1 MKLESQWKIMDLIR
15 RKLFIKTELK
25 RILLK
30 SLLKNNKIP
39 NAYKYLALWNYS
51 KIQKNT
57 SKTLHQNRCVI
68 SGRPW
73 YVLKNTQYS
82 RFVLRR
88 EANSGNLPGFRR
100 ASW

>member
-1 MKLESQWKIMDLIR
+1 MKIESQWKIMDLIK
-15 RKLFIKTELK
+15 RKIYIKTELK
-25 RILLK
+25 KILLK
-30 SLLKNNKIP
+30 SILKNNKAP
-39 NAYKYLALWNYS
+39 NSHKYVALWNYS
-51 KIQKNT
+51 KIQKNN

-82 RFVLRR
+82 RFVIRR
-88 EANSGNLPGFRR
+88 ESNFGNLPGFRR